1 MPSDASRMT
10 QRSAAATQK
19 LPHGDP
25 FLSCVRPSSSCAAH
39 AASRTPAPA
48 PRADLPRHVPC
59 TPPVALRPLRRVR
72 AFRTTR
78 AGTAYRFL
86 PRLPRFCHIC
96 KTLCTLRCF
105 IACAMARAPESSALA
120 QVCPAQSAAPGP
132 AQSAPFR
139 PACQYRGGRECTFCR
154 MTFAHMGVYLRF
166 LR

>member
-1 MPSDASRMT
+1 MCRARCQSHPPC
-10 QRSAAATQK
+10 AACG
-19 LPHGDP
+19 H
-25 FLSCVRPSSSCAAH
+25 SSSRAVH

-48 PRADLPRHVPC
+48 PRAGIPRHVPC
-59 TPPVALRPLRRVR
+59 TLPVALRPLRRVR

-78 AGTAYRFL
+78 ASAAYRFL

-105 IACAMARAPESSALA
+105 IACAMARAPESSALV

-139 PACQYRGGRECTFCR
+139 PAQSAPFRPACQYRGGCECTFCR
-154 MTFAHMGVYLRF
+154 MTFSHMGVYLRF